1 MERDYDYA
9 SAVHA
14 QDLPDPAAI
23 GRAAGERA
31 VRRLGPRKVASA
43 RVPVIYHPRAARSLL
58 SHFVAAITGAAVARG
73 TTFLKDKMGQLVFA
87 DAIDIIDD
95 PWRRRG
101 LRSRPVDAEGI
112 ASERRALV
120 DKGVLRQWL
129 LDLRSARQLGLPPTG
144 HSVRSPSSP
153 PAAAPSNL
161 YIAAGTVSPA
171 EMWADVQDGLY
182 VTDLM
187 GFGVNGV
194 TGDYSRGASG
204 FWISGGQIAFP
215 VSELTVSG
223 NLIEMFRSLTAASD
237 LEFRYGIDSP
247 TLRVDGLTVAGR

>member
-14 QDLPDPAAI
+14 ADLPDPAAI
-23 GRAAGERA
+23 GRSASERA

-43 RVPVIYHPRAARSLL
+43 KVPVIFEPRAARSLL
-58 SHFVAAITGAAVARG
+58 SHLAGAVTGASVARG
-73 TTFLKDKMGQLVFA
+73 TTFLKDRMDTLLF
-87 DAIDIIDD
+87 DAAVDVIDD

-101 LRSRPVDAEGI
+101 LRSRPVDGEGI
-112 ASERRALV
+112 ATQRRAIIEQ
-120 DKGVLRQWL
+120 GVLRHWL
-129 LDLRSARQLGLPPTG
+129 LDLRSARQLGLAPTG
-144 HSVRSPSSP
+144 HGVRGPSSP
-153 PAAAPSNL
+153 PSAVPSNL
-161 YIAAGTVSPA
+161 YIAAGTMPPA
-171 EMWADVQDGLY
+171 ALWAGVREGFY
-182 VTDLM
+182 ITDLM

-204 FWISGGQIAFP
+204 FWIENGEVAFP

-223 NLIEMFRSLTAASD
+223 NLIEMFRQMTPAND
-237 LEFRYGIDSP
+237 LEFRHGMDSP